1 MNEERNQVQLY
12 WGVKESGERT
22 YVVVVELCV
31 ELGVFD
37 GRVGLGEDSLLRK
50 RGEEKNDKCG

>member
-1 MNEERNQVQLY
+1 
-12 WGVKESGERT
+12 VKESGERT